1 MKASMPG
8 ASQAGRTIPRTGELG
23 QKSRRALLGATI
35 VGVLGAVILLVYL
48 RRFEE
53 EVSGGGRVAVLG
65 LLKPVARGDLI
76 TDEALTVIE
85 IPLAYVERRSIRQA
99 DRQKIIGVR
108 AANALVA
115 QDALLW
121 SDLAMSNEN
130 RDLASLIQPG
140 KRAVTVRAS
149 EAGSDPAG
157 NGLVHPG
164 DYVDVVVNVHD
175 VGDLDSLS
183 SVVLL
188 QRVLV
193 LAVGSETRV
202 VGPADTPSAQAA
214 YGSQR
219 ELTLSLKVEEVQ
231 LLSLARQRGVISV
244 ALRGPADAKIVES
257 IPDLSLTSLQDKVLR
272 AALSRPTERNTALP
286 VRVASGAR

>member
-1 MKASMPG
+1 MKSVMSMPDSS
-8 ASQAGRTIPRTGELG
+8 ASALG
-23 QKSRRALLGATI
+23 SKSRRALLGAAI
-35 VGVLGAVILLVYL
+35 LGLVGVALLMLYL

-65 LLKPVARGDLI
+65 LVKPIARGELV
-76 TDEALTVIE
+76 TDDALTVIE
-85 IPLAYVERRSIRQA
+85 IPLAYVERRAVKQA

-108 AANALVA
+108 ASNALLA

-121 SDLAMSNEN
+121 TDLALSNEN

-140 KRAVTVRAS
+140 KRAVTVHAS

-164 DYVDVVVNVHD
+164 DYVDVVVTLRE
-175 VGDLDSLS
+175 VGNDQSLQ

-202 VGPADTPSAQAA
+202 VGPVDAPAERSS

-219 ELTLSLKVEEVQ
+219 ELTLSLKMEEVQ
-231 LLSLARQRGVISV
+231 LLSLARQRGTLSV
-244 ALRGPADAKIVES
+244 ALRGPSDSKIVES
-257 IPDLSLTSLQDKVLR
+257 LPDVSLTSLYDKVMR
-272 AALSRPTERNTALP
+272 ETVAHTGERTALMP
-286 VRVASGAR
+286 VRVPSGQR

>member
-1 MKASMPG
+1 MKASLHAEG
-8 ASQAGRTIPRTGELG
+8 SAASAAARSSELG
-23 QKSRRALLGATI
+23 SNSRRALLGAAI
-35 VGVLGAVILLVYL
+35 VGVLGAALLLLYL

-53 EVSGGGRVAVLG
+53 DVSGGGRVAVLG

-76 TDEALTVIE
+76 TDDALTVIE
-85 IPLAYVERRSIRQA
+85 IPLAYVERRAVRQA

-108 AANALVA
+108 SAGALVA

-121 SDLAMSNEN
+121 SDLALSNEN

-164 DYVDVVVNVHD
+164 DYVDVVVTLHE
-175 VGDLDSLS
+175 VGNDESLS

-202 VGPADTPSAQAA
+202 VGPADAPSSQAGF
-214 YGSQR
+214 GSQR

-244 ALRGPADAKIVES
+244 ALRGPTDNKVVER
-257 IPDLSLTSLQDKVLR
+257 IPDLSLTSLYDKVLR
-272 AALSRPTERNTALP
+272 ATLAHAAEHTTSLP
-286 VRVASGAR
+286 VRVPAGAR